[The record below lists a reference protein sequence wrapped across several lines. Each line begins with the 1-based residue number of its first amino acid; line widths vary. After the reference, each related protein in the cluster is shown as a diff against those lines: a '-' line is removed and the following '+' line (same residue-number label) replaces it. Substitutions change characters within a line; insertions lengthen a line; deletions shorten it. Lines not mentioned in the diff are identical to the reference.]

1 MKMMQKLM
9 FVAMTA
15 VSTASFAGGY
25 GVVDVQK
32 AMLESNYVKAQL
44 ASRDQATK
52 ANVEKLSRLEKEI
65 VALQQKAESGKLPQ
79 AELEKLSKEHSSKI
93 EEFNKNSLEI
103 QKSFQQTQQLIER
116 TLFPQVEKIIEEL
129 RVANGYDMILDR
141 KLVLGVDRKLDLTS
155 QVTQKINATVK

>member
-1 MKMMQKLM
+1 M

-15 VSTASFAGGY
+15 VSTVSFAGGY

-141 KLVLGVDRKLDLTS
+141 KLVLGVDKKLDLTS